1 MTTSPKA
8 SGTQKNAGHAGPAA
22 ISARSD
28 IKLNDGRTIPQ
39 IGIGVW
45 QVGDGEASAVVSEAI
60 LAGYRLIDTAAAYN
74 NETGVGQAINANG
87 VRRADLFVT
96 TKLWND
102 RHDYDETLK
111 AFDESLKRLQID
123 YLDLYLIHWPAPKR
137 GAYVHSWKA
146 FKKLRDDGRVKSIG
160 VSNFTQVHL
169 QRLFDETGTVPALNQ
184 IELHPQFQQKEL
196 RAFHAEH
203 GIATESWS
211 PLGQGKLLQNDAILD
226 IAKKHMK
233 TPAQIIIR
241 WHLENGLVV
250 IPKSSSSARIHEN
263 IEVFNFHLDADDLA
277 AIANLD
283 RKDGR
288 IGPDPDVFS

>member
-1 MTTSPKA
+1 MTM
-8 SGTQKNAGHAGPAA
+8 TQKTTADRIPGTKTAQSE
-22 ISARSD
+22 IQ
-28 IKLNDGRTIPQ
+28 LNDGKRIPQ
-39 IGIGVW
+39 LGIGVW
-45 QVGDGEASAVVSEAI
+45 QVSDGEASAVVSEAI

-74 NETGVGQAINANG
+74 NESGVGQAVNAAE
-87 VRRADLFVT
+87 VKRADLFIT

-111 AFDESLKRLQID
+111 AFDESLKRLQLD

-137 GAYVHSWKA
+137 GAYVSSWKA

-160 VSNFTQVHL
+160 VSNFTQDHL

-184 IELHPQFQQKEL
+184 IELHPQFQQRAL
-196 RAFHAEH
+196 REFHSTH

-211 PLGQGKLLQNDAILD
+211 PLGQGKLLQNDTILN

-241 WHLENGLVV
+241 WHLESGLVV
-250 IPKSSSSARIHEN
+250 IPKSVSPARIHEN
-263 IEVFNFHLDADDLA
+263 IEVFDFRLDAEDLA
-277 AIANLD
+277 AIAKLD
-283 RKDGR
+283 RPDGR

>member
-1 MTTSPKA
+1 MTM
-8 SGTQKNAGHAGPAA
+8 TQKTTADRIPGTKTAQSE
-22 ISARSD
+22 IQ
-28 IKLNDGRTIPQ
+28 LNDGKRIPQ
-39 IGIGVW
+39 LGIGVW
-45 QVGDGEASAVVSEAI
+45 QVSDGEASAVVSEAI

-74 NETGVGQAINANG
+74 NESGVGQAVNAAE
-87 VRRADLFVT
+87 VKRADLFIT

-111 AFDESLKRLQID
+111 AFDESLKRLQLD

-137 GAYVHSWKA
+137 GAYVASWKA
-146 FKKLRDDGRVKSIG
+146 FKKLRADGRVKSIG
-160 VSNFTQVHL
+160 VSNFTQDHL

-184 IELHPQFQQKEL
+184 IELHPQFQQRAL
-196 RAFHAEH
+196 RDFHAKH

-211 PLGQGKLLQNDAILD
+211 PLGQGKLLQNDTILN

-241 WHLENGLVV
+241 WHLESGLVV
-250 IPKSSSSARIHEN
+250 IPKSVSPARIHEN
-263 IEVFNFHLDADDLA
+263 IEVFDFRLDAEDLA
-277 AIANLD
+277 AIAKLD
-283 RKDGR
+283 RPDGR